1 VVPNNDWNYTS
12 DDLDFNFSRATVQNA
27 TNYSWNFGDNTT
39 SSLQNPGNKSYAN
52 PGVYNLT
59 LIASNGC
66 SNHTFSASV
75 TVPFYKS
82 LNNVP
87 NTGFQEVIAFN
98 AQTIYFLGTNGKLYK
113 TDTAGNW
120 SAPINLPSRLTF
132 NERTRLFKDING
144 NLWIYGRNEVAKFN
158 PATSTWTSSY
168 AATGFGNNE
177 TINGIAIDNSGNLW
191 TVGDRQI
198 RRNNTVINSAIVN
211 QYSSIAFAPTTGRV
225 WITASN
231 RNSLY
236 YVNANSNSL
245 NAVDGTGIL
254 NGANLIK
261 VHPNGEL
268 FVATET
274 GIIRTNSTGGPI
286 ANYNALT
293 TGTALSGEP
302 KTFDFD
308 NEGNLWVLVNGRL
321 VKVPLSTPA
330 NAKNYGVVP
339 ALNGI
344 SSLSVLNVAGTDNDI
359 IISKTANNGAIRI
372 K

>member
-1 VVPNNDWNYTS
+1 M
-12 DDLDFNFSRATVQNA
+12 VQNA
-27 TNYSWNFGDNTT
+27 TTYSWNFGDNTT
-39 SSLQNPGNKSYAN
+39 SALQNPGTKSYAN

-59 LIASNGC
+59 LIASNSC

-87 NTGFQEVIAFN
+87 NTGFQEVIAIN
-98 AQTIYFLGTNGKLYK
+98 AQTIYFLSTNGKLYK

-132 NERTRLFKDING
+132 NENTRLFKDMNG
-144 NLWIYGRNEVAKFN
+144 NLWIYGRNEVAKFD
-158 PATSTWTSSY
+158 PATSNWMSSY
-168 AATGFGNNE
+168 AATGFRNNE
-177 TINGIAIDNSGNLW
+177 TIDGMTIDNSGNLW

-198 RRNNTVINSAIVN
+198 RRNSTVISSSNSN
-211 QYSSIAFAPTTGRV
+211 QFSSIAFAPTTGRV
-225 WITASN
+225 WVTASN

-236 YVNANSNSL
+236 YVNANSNTL
-245 NAVDGTGIL
+245 NAVDGSGIL
-254 NGANLIK
+254 NGADLIK

-268 FVATET
+268 FVTTET

-286 ANYNALT
+286 TNYNALT
-293 TGTALSGEP
+293 TATLLTGEP

-321 VKVPLSTPA
+321 VKIPISSPA

-344 SSLSVLNVAGTDNDI
+344 SYLSVLNVGGTDNDI
-359 IISKTANNGAIRI
+359 IISKTANNGALRI